1 VPTTAAQQAALVQ
14 SVQLANANRPGTGAP
29 GAGGGSPMNEVVAQ
43 LEMLN
48 NKVASLVRINND
60 ALNVGQNQLR
70 AAREA
75 SGNLFMA

>member
-1 VPTTAAQQAALVQ
+1 
-14 SVQLANANRPGTGAP
+14 
-29 GAGGGSPMNEVVAQ
+29 MNEVVAQ

-48 NKVASLVRINND
+48 NKIASLVRINND